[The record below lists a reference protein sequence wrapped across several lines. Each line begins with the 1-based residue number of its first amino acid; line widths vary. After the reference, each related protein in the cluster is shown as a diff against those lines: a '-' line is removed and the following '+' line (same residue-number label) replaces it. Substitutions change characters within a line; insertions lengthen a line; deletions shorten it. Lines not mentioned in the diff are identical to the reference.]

1 MIWGNMK
8 LVRTNKTYRID
19 RIERQTPKAYMV
31 HKVELGEI
39 EKTNVLIVNKRTH
52 IRLTD
57 LIGPG
62 SVPHIRMAL
71 IGRV

>member
-8 LVRTNKTYRID
+8 LVRTNKTYRI
-19 RIERQTPKAYMV
+19 EKQTHKAYMV

-57 LIGPG
+57 LIGPR
-62 SVPHIRMAL
+62 SVPRIRMAL